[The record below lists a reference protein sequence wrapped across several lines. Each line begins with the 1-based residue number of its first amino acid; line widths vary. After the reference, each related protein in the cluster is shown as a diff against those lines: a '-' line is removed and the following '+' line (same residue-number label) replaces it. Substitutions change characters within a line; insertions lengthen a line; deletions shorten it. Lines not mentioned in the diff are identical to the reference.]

1 MKKTTKKVKRHLN
14 YKLIALIYI
23 IFTIITGF
31 ILIKS
36 GLFSLFTSILIGLGI
51 IVLDVITFKLVTS
64 KLKPWI
70 KNIITLFIVVLMIG
84 QIAFYIFVPKV
95 LSFISSIYDNGVRTY
110 TYNVYVLDDSSYNEI
125 KDLNNKMISYIKDDN
140 TKSIHNEL
148 NKHIQFKTRLS
159 DDINKLM
166 DGVIKKEVDA
176 ILLEESYEDVIK
188 EQDEESFNKLKKI
201 YSFEIKTKIKINKS
215 NSDIVNKPFV
225 VYISGID
232 TKGKISSNAR
242 SDVNLVLAINPE
254 KKKIVMVSTP
264 RDYYVELP
272 SKGKKDKLTHAGLYG
287 INESMKSLSKL
298 YDVDINNYLRINFS
312 SFIDIIDTLGGI
324 EVDVEGDFCESNE
337 DRSTKKKDQ
346 ICLKKGKQ
354 TLDGKQALAY
364 ARNRHAFNNG
374 DIARGNHQMQILEAT
389 INKMTTK
396 DILNN
401 YGKIID
407 ALKGKMV
414 TNINIDDL
422 YKLAKKQLKDNKSY
436 TIESYTPKISDMTS
450 YKECY
455 SIGDYANVLIGDDES
470 VKEISN
476 LIKEVL
482 K

>member
-1 MKKTTKKVKRHLN
+1 
-14 YKLIALIYI
+14 
-23 IFTIITGF
+23 
-31 ILIKS
+31 
-36 GLFSLFTSILIGLGI
+36 
-51 IVLDVITFKLVTS
+51 
-64 KLKPWI
+64 
-70 KNIITLFIVVLMIG
+70 
-84 QIAFYIFVPKV
+84 
-95 LSFISSIYDNGVRTY
+95 
-110 TYNVYVLDDSSYNEI
+110 
-125 KDLNNKMISYIKDDN
+125 
-140 TKSIHNEL
+140 
-148 NKHIQFKTRLS
+148 
-159 DDINKLM
+159 
-166 DGVIKKEVDA
+166 
-176 ILLEESYEDVIK
+176 
-188 EQDEESFNKLKKI
+188 
-201 YSFEIKTKIKINKS
+201 
-215 NSDIVNKPFV
+215 
-225 VYISGID
+225 
-232 TKGKISSNAR
+232 
-242 SDVNLVLAINPE
+242 
-254 KKKIVMVSTP
+254 MVSTP